1 MTKLSDF
8 RKEYTAGNLAE
19 NEVNKNPILQFNQW
33 MEQAIAAGFL
43 EPNAM
48 TLATAT
54 ADGKPSARVVLLK
67 EVNENGFVFFTNYFS
82 RKGRELLSNP
92 FAALVF
98 DWHEM
103 ARQVRVEG
111 RVEKISAE
119 DSDAYFD
126 SRPETS
132 KIGAWVSPQ
141 SKILKSREE
150 LNELQVS
157 FEEKFRHQK
166 ISRPLHWGGFI
177 VLPTTIEFWQG
188 RPSRLHDRFAYYK
201 TEEGWTMHRLAP

>member
-126 SRPETS
+126 FFNNILPERRYRWNS
-132 KIGAWVSPQ
+132 
-141 SKILKSREE
+141 
-150 LNELQVS
+150 
-157 FEEKFRHQK
+157 
-166 ISRPLHWGGFI
+166 
-177 VLPTTIEFWQG
+177 
-188 RPSRLHDRFAYYK
+188 
-201 TEEGWTMHRLAP
+201 